1 MQISDS
7 ILTAYEAREI
17 AQALNMDE
25 EKAAAYWFEQTIYET
40 EFSERERRPIY
51 SERVCEIDCYTYLY
65 FDWYAGYY
73 FAVITK
79 ETN

>member
-7 ILTAYEAREI
+7 ILEAYEAREI

-25 EKAAAYWFEQTIYET
+25 EKAAAYWFEQTMYKT
-40 EFSERERRPIY
+40 EFSDRKRPIY